1 MSCHSRGRQHA
12 EDTPLRK
19 SVSAKGIWLSIDH
32 SSYYGEVNIS
42 GFWPFDTGYLPTL
55 SGFVGSCNLRGY
67 TNVTCSFRD
76 WVSRFSQI
84 QCGTSGSKPGL
95 ISPRHF
101 REESAQKPKAHSEG
115 SPHWRLPSRAN
126 RHILKGKVLQ
136 IRW

>member
-76 WVSRFSQI
+76 WVSRFPQI
-84 QCGTSGSKPGL
+84 SMWNFRLQAGFNLTKALSGG
-95 ISPRHF
+95 IC
-101 REESAQKPKAHSEG
+101 PKAEG
-115 SPHWRLPSRAN
+115 TFRR
-126 RHILKGKVLQ
+126 
-136 IRW
+136 